1 MRYQDIIKSTLAN
14 KRNTNMATVAIIGG
28 VAVGL
33 ALGALFATKK
43 GKSAQKQLTNFLAKV
58 AGRKSEKNAHQKLS
72 SVISDVRSHVK
83 QNAEGLLSA
92 KQQTNAPAEIKLE
105 NVTNNWKKP
114 QEHQLFPNE
123 PSRS

>member
-1 MRYQDIIKSTLAN
+1 MKYQDIIKSTLAN

-58 AGRKSEKNAHQKLS
+58 TGRKSEKNAHQKLS
-72 SVISDVRSHVK
+72 AVISDVRSYVK
-83 QNAEGLLSA
+83 QNAEGLLSE
-92 KQQTNAPAEIKLE
+92 KQQTKKPAEIKLE
-105 NVTNNWKKP
+105 NITNNWKKP
-114 QEHQLFPNE
+114 QENQVFPNE
-123 PSRS
+123 MSRN

>member
-1 MRYQDIIKSTLAN
+1 MKYQQYL
-14 KRNTNMATVAIIGG
+14 KRILLKRRNNNMATVAIIGG

-33 ALGALFATKK
+33 AIGALFATKK
-43 GKSAQKQLTNFLAKV
+43 GKSAQKQLINFLAKV
-58 AGRKSEKNAHQKLS
+58 NGRKSEKNAHQKLS
-72 SVISDVRSHVK
+72 AVISDVRSHVK

-92 KQQTNAPAEIKLE
+92 KQQKNAPAEIKLE

-114 QEHQLFPNE
+114 QEHQIFPNE